1 VVDERVEDEL
11 LVDAVARLGG
21 GSPAG
26 PMGAFA
32 RRMRKNVCEIDIRV
46 STSPHD
52 TAERIRQILQ
62 DYILQETGSPEYSD
76 SEIVALVGAGHW
88 NLNPTVLTVRIRASE
103 EGSQLLIRGA
113 AKEGLIKQRA
123 GEAAA
128 KRLAPAVQ

>member
-1 VVDERVEDEL
+1 MDEREEDEL
-11 LVDAVARLGG
+11 LHAALARLGG

-26 PMGAFA
+26 PFGATA
-32 RRMRKNVCEIDIRV
+32 RRMRKNVCVIDICV
-46 STSPHD
+46 SRNPTD
-52 TAERIRQILQ
+52 TAEWIKQILNG
-62 DYILQETGSPEYSD
+62 YILQETGSPEYSD

-113 AKEGLIKQRA
+113 AKEGLIKRKA

-128 KRLAPAVQ
+128 KRLASLLQ